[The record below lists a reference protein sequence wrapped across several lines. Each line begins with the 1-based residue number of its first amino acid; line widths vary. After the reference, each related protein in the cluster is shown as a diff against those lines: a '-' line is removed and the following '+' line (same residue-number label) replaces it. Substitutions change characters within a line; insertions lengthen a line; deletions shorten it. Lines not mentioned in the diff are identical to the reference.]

1 MHWRLRDAIGAIVGN
16 RHLEV
21 ALRLGGAREIG
32 ELLLQTRQGHRTNLG
47 ERPLQNRRHFKK
59 GMGSDK
65 RACCRIDF
73 MASPAG
79 AHVAL
84 ALRRHSS
91 LRLARMVT
99 TMLRSS
105 GWSGLVVLS
114 TLASPSWW
122 SADCAASMVAAT
134 SFMAAGEPMAISD
147 GCMPICLNWAVGG
160 AMPLATGIT
169 VGTSVRTDM
178 SRKKGEC
185 VWGDLCLAERV
196 RYTFSS

>member
-1 MHWRLRDAIGAIVGN
+1 
-16 RHLEV
+16 
-21 ALRLGGAREIG
+21 
-32 ELLLQTRQGHRTNLG
+32 
-47 ERPLQNRRHFKK
+47 
-59 GMGSDK
+59 
-65 RACCRIDF
+65 

-178 SRKKGEC
+178 SRKKESVFGVTC
-185 VWGDLCLAERV
+185 VSPSVYGTRSVLNIWYRRVWLSRSHSHIVDQRGGNFDKQYMPAIPMNERV
-196 RYTFSS
+196 RPQRVARARTHTHDAPQPRR